1 MLMQLML
8 YSLRRTK
15 TLTHRCTHV
24 HRRNGKVFLPF
35 IICNVQDGD
44 TKWGGTGCEWIQ
56 MPTCRSILFFSPRII
71 FFFAFSLYDGQ
82 REGGKMRGGDRH
94 TSCLV
99 LSHAVALTPAPP
111 GTTHSHSDFAHTC
124 MGWGNISVQIVRS
137 IVCLDKDGFCSFAS
151 LQHCTWFRP
160 RWISVNTVATFSC
173 CLFVSL
179 CLQFCI

>member
-71 FFFAFSLYDGQ
+71 FFLCLLFVWWTERGGENERRRQAHELPRAQSRGSPYACASWYHTLTLRLRTHLHGLGQYFCSDSKVHSLFGQ
-82 REGGKMRGGDRH
+82 R
-94 TSCLV
+94 
-99 LSHAVALTPAPP
+99 
-111 GTTHSHSDFAHTC
+111 
-124 MGWGNISVQIVRS
+124 
-137 IVCLDKDGFCSFAS
+137 
-151 LQHCTWFRP
+151 
-160 RWISVNTVATFSC
+160 
-173 CLFVSL
+173 
-179 CLQFCI
+179 QFL